1 MTTKICRGGLLS
13 SFILLSYIA
22 MTTSMTLDLTE
33 LRNKISK
40 LKVNPRG
47 NLWATGHFMGKKSVL
62 DSSFRESAFENTN
75 GPYESEARDVSPV
88 NEAEDQQ
95 ALLLLIR
102 MLKSA
107 QQKREQTLD
116 IEGGDPA

>member
-1 MTTKICRGGLLS
+1 
-13 SFILLSYIA
+13 
-22 MTTSMTLDLTE
+22 
-33 LRNKISK
+33 
-40 LKVNPRG
+40 
-47 NLWATGHFMGKKSVL
+47 MGKKSVL
-62 DSSFRESAFENTN
+62 DSSFMESAFENTN

-88 NEAEDQQ
+88 NEGEDQQ

-116 IEGGDPA
+116 MSVYHHY